1 MHLCLYLDEILRE
14 IFRCIE
20 SCSTLCVLARTCRA
34 FRKPATD
41 QIWETLTAMEPI
53 FQYLSSTMLVEK
65 GTGSYFALLHP
76 LSGDG
81 WNIIRRFS
89 SRVHRLHITLE
100 SNVPSHDAVNDA
112 TPQWFCF
119 LASPPDSSFLFPNL
133 RALSFDVDRSLE
145 ISGTGDILTG
155 TSQAIIHFFQLLLGS
170 HLSALRFEMPTSFYP
185 HLDISSIPLLCPNI
199 HTLSLGRKKHHC
211 EGILDEVV
219 YWFSGAVSQLRHLE
233 TVRSYMASWDLL
245 SSLAEAK
252 GLRKLWVHLPRML
265 GPRPTRPSGDI
276 FTQLRTLDISTGSL
290 APCMELL
297 RWTSFKEVTG
307 IYIDC
312 AVSTNDRN
320 SLQTLVDMSYLISS
334 QCQNLDF
341 LWIVFSPYD
350 HREAPTGWPQPM
362 LEPYQAFHQL
372 RVIALQ
378 TSRSLTLAGNE
389 FEGMVKA
396 WPHLEVFHL
405 FHDGITSPPV
415 HLTLLGVTTL
425 LYHCPKLKHF
435 TLVFDARGVPEHFIP
450 LFRGTIVWNT
460 SVRYMG
466 TYSSPVSE
474 SVDVARYLSILT
486 PYLTAV
492 GVESGAGYGS
502 EWFWM
507 CVRHHQ
513 KPAIKL
519 TMSAATIYSVLK
531 SDIEYDN
538 DGDSEYG
545 REWSWKSPRDWNL
558 LFPMAELFIWSSLVS
573 PPSNQAVSSL
583 VICSARPRAPSRAE
597 PSRAFVGWAQAE
609 PLGRPVGALGPASG
623 LAKPEPSPQKPSQAF
638 KPGLWWQYSSDAA
651 YSLVVLCLR
660 RCRRHAD
667 STNVTCKKRYF
678 E

>member
-20 SCSTLCVLARTCRA
+20 SRSTLCVLARTCRA

-53 FQYLSSTMLVEK
+53 LKHLSPPRLVENR
-65 GTGSYFALLHP
+65 TGSYLALLQP
-76 LSGDG
+76 PSGDD
-81 WNIIRRFS
+81 WNIIRRLS
-89 SRVHRLHITLE
+89 SRVHRLHITLN
-100 SNVPSHDAVNDA
+100 NVPLHDGVGVAV
-112 TPQWFCF
+112 PWFCF

-133 RALSFDVDRSLE
+133 RALSFDVDRNLD
-145 ISGTGDILTG
+145 ISVRNILTG
-155 TSQAIIHFFQLLLGS
+155 TSQAIIRFFQLLLGP
-170 HLSALRFEMPTSFYP
+170 HLSALRFEMPTSFYH

-199 HTLSLGRKKHHC
+199 HTLSLGRRNHRC
-211 EGILDEVV
+211 EGAPIVDDVV
-219 YWFSGAVSQLRHLE
+219 YRFSEAVSQLRHLE
-233 TVRSYMASWDLL
+233 TVRSYVASWDLL

-252 GLRKLWVHLPRML
+252 GLRKLWVHLPSTL
-265 GPRPTRPSGDI
+265 GPRPTRPRSNI

-297 RWTSFKEVTG
+297 CWTPFKEVTG

-312 AVSTNDRN
+312 AVPTDDRD

-341 LWIVFSPYD
+341 LWIVFSPFD
-350 HREAPTGWPQPM
+350 DRETPTGWPRPM

-378 TSRSLTLAGNE
+378 TSHSLTLADNE

-405 FHDGITSPPV
+405 FHDGIMSPPV
-415 HLTLLGVTTL
+415 HLTLLGVTAL

-435 TLVFDARGVPEHFIP
+435 TLMFDARRVPGRLAP
-450 LFRGTIVWNT
+450 LFRGTIVQNT

-466 TYSSPVSE
+466 VYASPVSE
-474 SVDVARYLSILT
+474 SVEVATYLSILM

-492 GVESGAGYGS
+492 GVESGARYES

-507 CVRHHQ
+507 CVRHQ
-513 KPAIKL
+513 GKPAIKL

-531 SDIEYDN
+531 SDTEYDN
-538 DGDSEYG
+538 DGYSGYG
-545 REWSWKSPRDWNL
+545 REWSWKSPRDW
-558 LFPMAELFIWSSLVS
+558 
-573 PPSNQAVSSL
+573 Q
-583 VICSARPRAPSRAE
+583 
-597 PSRAFVGWAQAE
+597 
-609 PLGRPVGALGPASG
+609 
-623 LAKPEPSPQKPSQAF
+623 
-638 KPGLWWQYSSDAA
+638 
-651 YSLVVLCLR
+651 
-660 RCRRHAD
+660 
-667 STNVTCKKRYF
+667 
-678 E
+678 